1 MGMAQSVTTS
11 SAQRWHRAA
20 LLRRSLLLLLVLGQT
35 VLASWFMLS
44 ILPYRG
50 GNALEVAMLV
60 LFAQQLAWLYRS
72 LQRTGQL
79 QHFDFFILSDSRDPD
94 IWLREQAAC
103 AQLVQELGAAG
114 RLFYRRRQGNLNY

>member
-60 LFAQQLAWLYRS
+60 LFALLFAWISFGFWIALIGF
-72 LQRTGQL
+72 T
-79 QHFDFFILSDSRDPD
+79 
-94 IWLREQAAC
+94 LR
-103 AQLVQELGAAG
+103 LP
-114 RLFYRRRQGNLNY
+114 RPI